1 MKISGWMKRNF
12 PVFVLVVMAGIIYS
26 CRKDKDDDPGEVN
39 MILETQGNNSA
50 ILEGAVIG
58 DSSESK
64 ESLRKTIDIEIVND
78 TGNFDIS
85 RAYICR
91 STSTI
96 SQINWIIP
104 AKNISGNNLVYIKA
118 NDIQFKTSQF
128 ILIGSDEEEFI
139 YGELGEDNYIYTTTF
154 LSAGEKGY
162 FVGKKEIPFDELSNI
177 EINSIES
184 GTNNFYRSS
193 IKVVPM
199 SYELVNNRITVKVKN
214 KSMVT
219 VYAIKSP
226 YILLDNQNLPL
237 FWDYLEPVID
247 SIEVPV
253 IEIYPGEMVNFQ
265 AVNYYKGNCNRILP
279 IIEYGL
285 NPY

>member
-1 MKISGWMKRNF
+1 MKNYYS
-12 PVFVLVVMAGIIYS
+12 VLILIITGSLILS
-26 CRKDKDDDPGEVN
+26 CKKDKEDDPGEIN
-39 MILETQGNNSA
+39 MILGTQGNNSA
-50 ILEGAVIG
+50 ILEGAAIG
-58 DSSESK
+58 DSSESM
-64 ESLRKTIDIEIVND
+64 ESLRKTVDLEILND

-91 STSTI
+91 STSI
-96 SQINWIIP
+96 ASQINWIIP

-118 NDIQFKTSQF
+118 NDVQFKTSQSV
-128 ILIGSDEEEFI
+128 LIGSDEEKFI
-139 YGELGEDNYIYTTTF
+139 YGELGEYNYIYTTTF

-162 FVGKKEIPFDELSNI
+162 FVGKKEIPFDDLTNIEISNI
-177 EINSIES
+177 ESAA
-184 GTNNFYRSS
+184 NNFYRSS

-199 SYELVNNRITVKVKN
+199 SYELAGDKIIVKVKN

-219 VYAIKSP
+219 VYAIISP

-247 SIEVPV
+247 STEVVPV
-253 IEIYPGEMVNFQ
+253 IEIYPGDIVDFQ
-265 AVNYYKGNCNRILP
+265 AVNYYKGKCKRILP